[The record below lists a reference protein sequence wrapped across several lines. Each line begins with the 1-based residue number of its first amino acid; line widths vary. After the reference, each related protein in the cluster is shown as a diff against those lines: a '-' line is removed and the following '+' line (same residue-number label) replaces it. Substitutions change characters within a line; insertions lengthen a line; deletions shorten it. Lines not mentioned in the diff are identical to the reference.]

1 MNLVL
6 RPQLMV
12 AKMTFYIRFRFS
24 DFTKIRQIDPD
35 GIDQI

>member
-12 AKMTFYIRFRFS
+12 VKMTFYIRFRFS
-24 DFTKIRQIDPD
+24 DFTKIRKIDKD
-35 GIDQI
+35 GIDKV